1 MPLDEEAKRQLIE
14 KIREQR
20 RRVWLGEI
28 ADVRE
33 EKSKEI
39 KRRLG
44 LEEAAPEPLAVKPS
58 RRKLSRR
65 EREFREGEEEKPK
78 ELSSGL
84 VALVIMGF
92 ITAIAVGVLIGY
104 LLATF
109 M

>member
-1 MPLDEEAKRQLIE
+1 MPLDEEAKKQLIE
-14 KIREQR
+14 KIREHR
-20 RRVWLGEI
+20 RRIWLGEI

-33 EKSKEI
+33 EKSREI
-39 KRRLG
+39 KKRLG
-44 LEEAAPEPLAVKPS
+44 LEEVAPEPLAVKPS
-58 RRKLSRR
+58 RRKLSKR

-78 ELSSGL
+78 VSPGL
-84 VALVIMGF
+84 VALVITGL